1 MEKIVVVVE
10 KPSIAR
16 VLADPL
22 RKRFPQSELAVVFAP
37 FVFGTDTAIVPRY
50 PRGLKLKDY
59 PRVTAP
65 VFELNPVDKLA
76 EAFKPKMIQADGTL
90 IACNTS
96 IEPAEL
102 IRSADRIICATDPD
116 ASGSSAFETLITLA
130 AGPERL
136 NACEAI
142 TLYALDAQSIEK
154 AFDALSFYRTSPMSA
169 LAAQGMVKRYFD
181 WNWNVNGLAILG
193 NTLRQAGVPSEAPPL
208 SKYALQLLYA
218 LRDGRSLTEGGVHSL
233 MALWPGTGHYTQKQP
248 HRVDGLGS
256 AASRNQ
262 ILANL
267 RAADLL
273 QWSDP
278 QVDGAIETQRSQV
291 RISDRGLALLTA
303 LHPDCE
309 DPDLPFRLADWCAQG
324 DEAYPAI
331 SRYMKTFF
339 GKQLR
344 FMRRTT

>member
-1 MEKIVVVVE
+1 MEKVVLVVE
-10 KPSIAR
+10 KPSVAR
-16 VLADPL
+16 ALADSL
-22 RKRFPQSELAVVFAP
+22 RKRFPQSDLAVVFAP
-37 FVFGTDTAIVPRY
+37 FVFGASTAIAPHY

-76 EAFKPKMIQADGTL
+76 EAFKPKMVQADGAL
-90 IACNTS
+90 IACDPS
-96 IEPAEL
+96 IQPAEL
-102 IRSADRIICATDPD
+102 IRSADRILCATDPD
-116 ASGSSAFETLITLA
+116 ASGASAFETLITLA

-136 NACEAI
+136 NACDAI
-142 TLYALDAQSIEK
+142 SLYALDAASIEK
-154 AFDALSFYRTSPMSA
+154 AIDALSPYKTSPMSA

-181 WNWNVNGLAILG
+181 WNWNVNGLAVLG
-193 NTLRQAGVPSEAPPL
+193 NAMRLAGVPADAPPL

-218 LRDGRSLTEGGVHSL
+218 LRDGRSLTESGVHSL
-233 MALWPGTGHYTQKQP
+233 MAHWPGTGRYTQKQP
-248 HRVDGLGS
+248 HSVDGLGS
-256 AASRNQ
+256 PASRNQ

-273 QWSDP
+273 QWT
-278 QVDGAIETQRSQV
+278 ESQV

-331 SRYMKTFF
+331 FRYLKTFF
-339 GKQLR
+339 GKQMR
-344 FMRRTT
+344 FLRRTT

>member
-10 KPSIAR
+10 KPAIAR
-16 VLADPL
+16 ALADPL
-22 RKRFPQSELAVVFAP
+22 RKRFPQSALAVVFAP
-37 FVFGTDTAIVPRY
+37 FVFGVDTAIVPRY

-59 PRVTAP
+59 PRVSAP
-65 VFELNPVDKLA
+65 IFELNLDHEMPA
-76 EAFKPKMIQADGTL
+76 AFKPKQIQSGGTL
-90 IACNTS
+90 FACDPS
-96 IEPAEL
+96 IEPAAL
-102 IRSADRIICATDPD
+102 IRAADRIICATDPD
-116 ASGSSAFETLITLA
+116 ASGASAFETLITLA
-130 AGPERL
+130 AGSDRL

-142 TLYALDAQSIEK
+142 TLYALDAKSIEK
-154 AFDALSFYRTSPMSA
+154 AFDALSPYKTSPMSA
-169 LAAQGMVKRYFD
+169 LAAQGLVKRYFD
-181 WNWNVNGLAILG
+181 WNWNVNGLAIFG
-193 NTLRQAGVPSEAPPL
+193 NAMRLAGVPADAPPL

-218 LRDGRSLTEGGVHSL
+218 LRDGRSLTEGGVYSL
-233 MALWPGTGHYTQKQP
+233 MADWPGTGRYTQKQP
-248 HRVDGLGS
+248 HSVDGLGS

-273 QWSDP
+273 QWTEP
-278 QVDGAIETQRSQV
+278 QGPGPDEKPRSLV

-324 DEAYPAI
+324 DEAYAAI
-331 SRYMKTFF
+331 FRYLRTFF

-344 FMRRTT
+344 FMRR